1 MQPRRVRLQG
11 LALTVPEPKMTAR
24 AADLLLD
31 LDEGRL
37 AAMLALVGPACERHL
52 LSSLI
57 GDLKAARTGLLQA
70 AEQGDP
76 ARLRD
81 QTHVLA
87 SLAGTF
93 GAVSLNRAAQ
103 DLEAHSL
110 SAAPGL
116 ESRRVI
122 HLTDS
127 LITELT
133 SRLAGTL
140 P

>member
-11 LALTVPEPKMTAR
+11 LALSVPERKMTPR
-24 AADLLLD
+24 ATDLLLD

-37 AAMLALVGPACERHL
+37 AAMLALVGPACEQHL

-57 GDLKAARTGLLQA
+57 GDLKAARTGLLEA
-70 AEQGDP
+70 AAQNDA

-81 QTHVLA
+81 QTHLLA

-93 GAVSLNRAAQ
+93 GAVALNAAAQ
-103 DLEAHSL
+103 DLEAHGL
-110 SAAPGL
+110 TAAGGL
-116 ESRRVI
+116 ESRKVV

-127 LITELT
+127 LIAELT